1 MFLDLFPDTPE
12 GVRSAT
18 QALMNLG
25 EDFNHLPD
33 GTLRLAKLFQDTFSF
48 EAEKAFSTGQKIY
61 GKLVTRTGE
70 VRDLSGLTE
79 KYAAVMEKRATERG
93 IEDAIKFANGL
104 EVVYNKTVNATY
116 LKFMGKPF
124 LNVTDTIVRGADLL
138 TTSLATSRFV
148 QNTKIGRG
156 LYNAGD
162 ALAYGP

>member
-1 MFLDLFPDTPE
+1 
-12 GVRSAT
+12 
-18 QALMNLG
+18 
-25 EDFNHLPD
+25 
-33 GTLRLAKLFQDTFSF
+33 
-48 EAEKAFSTGQKIY
+48 
-61 GKLVTRTGE
+61 
-70 VRDLSGLTE
+70 
-79 KYAAVMEKRATERG
+79 MEKRATARG

-148 QNTKIGRG
+148 QSTKIGRG

-162 ALAYGP
+162 ALAYALNTEHRTKRVLADKREVIISSPSKVLTIIIYISTKTYRTSSYRAY